1 MTRKSPLMTRIREMN
16 EGDVLTVRVEDYPT
30 STVRNYSTQI
40 SFILR
45 RKYTVSL
52 DRLRRVSTITRIS

>member
-1 MTRKSPLMTRIREMN
+1 MTRIREMN